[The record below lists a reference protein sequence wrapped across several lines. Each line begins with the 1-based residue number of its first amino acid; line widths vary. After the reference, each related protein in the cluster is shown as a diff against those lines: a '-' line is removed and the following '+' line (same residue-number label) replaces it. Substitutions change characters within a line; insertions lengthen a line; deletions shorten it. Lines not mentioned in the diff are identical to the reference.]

1 MVAATTPTMTGHA
14 NRNPKPINKPAET
27 PAAGQKTATPSGFVS
42 RERLN
47 RAARKQATATA
58 TARHAEINHGGKDRA
73 SGAAFPG
80 RFCSMAYMIIKRR
93 SEEQGHISLK
103 VAAKFS
109 FKVAAK
115 VAAIQAARC
124 RKGSFASILT
134 YSQYPLCPHSDRR
147 TGVWP
152 CPKGAEHR
160 HRCTRRRSVCA
171 AWPATTNVCL

>member
-1 MVAATTPTMTGHA
+1 MVAAITPTMTGHA

-58 TARHAEINHGGKDRA
+58 TARHAEINHGGKDREITLP
-73 SGAAFPG
+73 GAAFPG

-109 FKVAAK
+109 FKVAEK
-115 VAAIQAARC
+115 LRQSRPPVVE
-124 RKGSFASILT
+124 KG
-134 YSQYPLCPHSDRR
+134 HSRR
-147 TGVWP
+147 F
-152 CPKGAEHR
+152 
-160 HRCTRRRSVCA
+160 
-171 AWPATTNVCL
+171 